1 MTSVL
6 NFCNLQCPFQFLYCF
21 RNLSMW
27 ERFSFID
34 REGTASN
41 SFHLVLAMAMVASW
55 FSLGSFHRP
64 IPVRCN
70 WSVFARKMC
79 VFWVWVYES
88 EYGLQVLQEH
98 PLWKVRMKGLWKPAK
113 WQNDMGRT
121 FKAPSRRWISWLT
134 AIYMSRDIGGSFLVW
149 NHPILEK
156 TIWSHSH
163 INEHGYLSGRPI
175 SRCCE
180 PSSRANR
187 LRRRRGLSAVFC

>member
-27 ERFSFID
+27 ERFGFID
-34 REGTASN
+34 REGSASN

-55 FSLGSFHRP
+55 FSLGSFHRA

-70 WSVFARKMC
+70 WSVFARKMHSTTEFAMIVLNTC
-79 VFWVWVYES
+79 VCVCVRVFWVWVYES

-98 PLWKVRMKGLWKPAK
+98 PLWKVRMKGLRKSAK

-134 AIYMSRDIGGSFLVW
+134 AI
-149 NHPILEK
+149 
-156 TIWSHSH
+156 
-163 INEHGYLSGRPI
+163 
-175 SRCCE
+175 
-180 PSSRANR
+180 
-187 LRRRRGLSAVFC
+187 